1 MTDQALRR
9 ALWASVFYNFGGFLL
24 FAFPD
29 TLGPLVGMPAPGPR
43 VYTTLLATFV
53 ALFGGSYAWVAS
65 QPRIDAPMVALGAIG
80 KASAFAV
87 VFAFWLAGAVPG
99 LVVLAI
105 SGDLGFAV
113 LFASWLL
120 AAPRVALQGRETA

>member
-1 MTDQALRR
+1 MTDQTLRR

-24 FAFPD
+24 FAFP
-29 TLGPLVGMPAPGPR
+29 TRSGPLVGMPAPGPR
-43 VYTTLLATFV
+43 VYTTLLAMFV

-65 QPRIDAPMVALGAIG
+65 QPRIDAPDGGARRDREG
-80 KASAFAV
+80 ERV
-87 VFAFWLAGAVPG
+87 RRRLRVLARRRRPR

-105 SGDLGFAV
+105 AGDLVFAV

-120 AAPRVALQGRETA
+120 AAPSVALHGRETA